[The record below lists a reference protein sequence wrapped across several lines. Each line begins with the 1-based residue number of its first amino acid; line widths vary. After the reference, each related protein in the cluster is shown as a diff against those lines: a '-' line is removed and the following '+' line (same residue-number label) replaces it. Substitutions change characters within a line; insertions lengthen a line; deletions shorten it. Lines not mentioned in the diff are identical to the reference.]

1 VSLYL
6 QIAVGAGLYLLDA
19 SQVLEIREGRG
30 RVGDDA
36 LCWQDEA
43 VPTVDLRELFEET
56 ATAQASCILIAQAGG
71 THAALI
77 VDRVDG
83 LAEFGAA
90 EFRSLPPIGPIGRM
104 IDAVA
109 TRPEDQR
116 LLLRLRG
123 ERALAIATAVG

>member
-1 VSLYL
+1 MSLYL

-19 SQVLEIREGRG
+19 GHVLEIRPDIRG
-30 RVGDDA
+30 EDDA
-36 LCWQDEA
+36 ARWQGDA

-56 ATAQASCILIAQAGG
+56 AAPQGSCILIAEARG
-71 THAALI
+71 TPAALI

-90 EFRSLPPIGPIGRM
+90 EFCSLPPIGPIGGM

-109 TRPEDQR
+109 TRPADRR
-116 LLLRLRG
+116 LLLRMRG
-123 ERALAIATAVG
+123 ERVLATATAVG